1 MAIKHGV
8 PPFLVLLAAFAGSC
22 GGGGTPGFDAASF
35 MEATG
40 LSTGRPLPPGPLLVM
55 RGSAV
60 GPVAVD
66 ARHVVAVVGPL
77 EAENAAPR
85 LVQRELPRGRTTTL
99 AADVDPAQG
108 LASTAKWVI
117 YATASGA
124 LTAIRHDGSAPR
136 ILTRSLIAPLTSRGE
151 LVAWAESRG
160 PRQRVIVRN
169 MGSGA
174 QWLAADMPGCGR
186 VGCYRIDAVTLADRG
201 VAFDRGAIGPQ
212 PSFVVRR
219 AFSAARPS
227 MIAIPGDPQPDLAP
241 SSAGALYYAFGRGW
255 YRWDFGRS
263 RPARTAFGDPAR
275 HPGVL
280 RYEHGH
286 WLTLARNGCQMGLRA
301 SLPGARTVNLETA
314 PRLLSLLGIRQRT
327 CVGSLGVVWT
337 GSQAVS
343 AWAVYPRAEMDDHEE
358 SGLAGLAVAGAASS
372 GERAG

>member
-1 MAIKHGV
+1 MAIKHAV
-8 PPFLVLLAAFAGSC
+8 PAFLVLLAVCSC
-22 GGGGTPGFDAASF
+22 GGGGRPGFDPASF
-35 MEATG
+35 MRATD
-40 LSTGRPLPPGPLLVM
+40 LTTGRPLPRGPLLVM

-66 ARHVVAVVGPL
+66 ARHVVAVVGPI

-85 LVQRELPRGRTTTL
+85 LVQRELPRGRTSRLT
-99 AADVDPAQG
+99 ADIDPTQG
-108 LASTAKWVI
+108 LASTANWVT
-117 YATASGA
+117 YATSSGA
-124 LTAIRHDGSAPR
+124 LTAIRHDGSGRR

-169 MGSGA
+169 MGSGT
-174 QWLAADMPGCGR
+174 QWLAADMPRCGR
-186 VGCYRIDAVTLADRG
+186 AGCYRIDAVTLADHG

-227 MIAIPGDPQPDLAP
+227 AIAIPGDPQPDLAP

-255 YRWDFGRS
+255 YRWDFGSR

-275 HPGVL
+275 QPRVL
-280 RYEHGH
+280 RYEHGL
-286 WLTLARNGCQMGLRA
+286 WLLLARNGCQMGLRA
-301 SLPGARTVNLETA
+301 SRRGARTVALETA
-314 PRLLSLLGIRQRT
+314 PRLLSLLGIRRRM

-343 AWAVYPRAEMDDHEE
+343 AWAVYPRAEMQEHEE
-358 SGLAGLAVAGAASS
+358 TGLAGLAVAGPASS
-372 GERAG
+372 G